1 MPFCLRAAPYLFN
14 LFAET
19 FHWILANKFT
29 KHKLLV
35 SIVHY
40 LDDFLVI
47 IPTESKLE
55 VYSERFSLLC
65 AEVGL
70 VIKESKNEKGWIASF
85 GGVEIDREKMV
96 ILLPRKKLEKARSM
110 IQTARKA
117 T

>member
-1 MPFCLRAAPYLFN
+1 MSPIDTPLLGFGWQGSYYSEQFLLFGLTTAPYLFN

-19 FHWILANKFT
+19 FPWILANQCT

-40 LDDFLVI
+40 LDHFLLI

-55 VYSERFSLLC
+55 AYTERFSLLC

-70 VIKESKNEKGWIASF
+70 VIKE
-85 GGVEIDREKMV
+85 
-96 ILLPRKKLEKARSM
+96 
-110 IQTARKA
+110 
-117 T
+117 